1 MQAAAPNGII
11 PPIRTGGRPLAA
23 DSPDAPLSAAEI
35 QEFRRLIAERR
46 RAGQSFHPLA
56 TTLVG
61 VFAAGFLALFG
72 WMAFQTHANSAAIAV
87 LQTEVAALH
96 AGQRELKA
104 DVEDLKAD
112 VAELRTEM
120 RTGLQEL
127 KTLILEQ
134 RRR

>member
-1 MQAAAPNGII
+1 M
-11 PPIRTGGRPLAA
+11 AA

-35 QEFRRLIAERR
+35 QEFRRLLAERR
-46 RAGQSFHPLA
+46 RSGHGFHPLA

-87 LQTEVAALH
+87 LQTDVARLQADVKKLQ
-96 AGQRELKA
+96 AGQEELKAGQAEIRAGLRELKA
-104 DVEDLKAD
+104 LV
-112 VAELRTEM
+112 
-120 RTGLQEL
+120 
-127 KTLILEQ
+127 LEQ

>member
-1 MQAAAPNGII
+1 M
-11 PPIRTGGRPLAA
+11 AA

-35 QEFRRLIAERR
+35 QEFRRLLAERR
-46 RAGQSFHPLA
+46 RSGVRADPLA

-104 DVEDLKAD
+104 DVEDLKAGQ
-112 VAELRTEM
+112 AELRAEM
-120 RTGLQEL
+120 RAGLQEL
-127 KTLILEQ
+127 KALILEQ